1 MSARSVKEG
10 DMEPKRQISFWIRD
24 DEYRWLVKA
33 ARAEGCSR
41 TEMLRKLIRE
51 RKEEDERKQQPPQ
64 F

>member
-1 MSARSVKEG
+1 
-10 DMEPKRQISFWIRD
+10 MEPKRQISFWIRD
-24 DEYRWLVKA
+24 DEYSWLVKA

-41 TEMLRKLIRE
+41 TELLRKLIRE